1 MSESLTPRQRDFT
14 QTVAALSRR
23 RGIPPTLAEVAAE
36 MEISEARAIQLADS
50 CQARGAVKRERRVAR
65 SLRVVDRKE
74 RQP

>member
-1 MSESLTPRQRDFT
+1 MLPLTRRQCDFT
-14 QTVAALSRR
+14 RAVGTLTRR

-36 MEISEARAIQLADS
+36 MEVSEARAIQLADS

-74 RQP
+74 RRP